1 MRELWRGK
9 RYWFQFFCL
18 SLIIGVGFLFFNNVF
33 DNFEKKL
40 DQKFTE
46 FNFFRPV
53 LAQAVSGTIFK
64 VKGWAWSGTT
74 GWISLSCGNTDSC
87 TGANSSNY
95 ELIVNMTTKKITGHA
110 WSSNL
115 GWICFGDSCSGNPL
129 IVNPVKT
136 VTFSCPSVNI
146 DGIDTPDPNCENSAN
161 NERPLTGWAKIVN
174 LGDKGWISL
183 SCKNTNTCNAPD
195 INYGTIIDFEEA
207 ILGGTTQAGDS
218 YPPVDKNW
226 AWHYAGGGAGNAYGT
241 GWILFNPGSEIL
253 APYLQ
258 VKGGDAFAR
267 KFTSFLPPPKGSYNA
282 QYLIQSKETI
292 SSRFRACISNTS
304 TDCRLPTY
312 RLEIPTTKACDDNT
326 TNGCIDRDRPVS
338 FKLGRFDFKNLI
350 TRVTGTT
357 HNRYNHEVAEV
368 SNFNFLNQALG
379 NKVNV
384 FTINTDMTIN
394 NSLQIKNGAANELG
408 AGTIVVLG
416 DLIINNNIEYEQI
429 TAGSIT
435 NNKQLASVVWIVLGD
450 VKVDS
455 SVTRVDGN
463 FIVLGTR
470 NPNNL
475 ISCVPTNDNPVP
487 EGCGRFN
494 TCYDA
499 GDCSVNKL
507 MVTGSVFARQFFL
520 NRTYVSSVDK
530 KPAELFQADGRMQL
544 NPPPGFADFAKG
556 LPTFSRQ

>member
-1 MRELWRGK
+1 MKQIWRGK

-33 DNFEKKL
+33 DNFGQQIG
-40 DQKFTE
+40 QKISEFT
-46 FNFFRPV
+46 FLKPV
-53 LAQAVSGTIFK
+53 LAQQVQNRVFK
-64 VKGWAWSGTT
+64 IKGWAWSGTT
-74 GWISLSCGNTDSC
+74 GWVSLSC
-87 TGANSSNY
+87 SN
-95 ELIVNMTTKKITGHA
+95 IVNPITNISSCSTSQYGLEVKISNDNKEITGWA

-115 GWICFGDSCSGNPL
+115 GWICFGNTLGCDGIHPAGN
-129 IVNPVKT
+129 KK
-136 VTFSCPSVNI
+136 VTFNCFNQ
-146 DGIDTPDPNCENSAN
+146 DGITADPECDDA
-161 NERPLTGWAKIVN
+161 LTASLSGWAKIVN

-267 KFTSFLPPPKGSYNA
+267 KFTSFLPPPRGQYNA

-312 RLEIPTTKACDDNT
+312 RLEIPTTKACVDNT
-326 TNGCIDRDRPVS
+326 TFECIDRDRPVS

-368 SNFNFLNQALG
+368 NDFTFLGQSLK
-379 NKVNV
+379 NKVYV
-384 FTINTDMTIN
+384 LPSDMTV
-394 NSLQIKNGAANELG
+394 SDVLQIKNGAANELG
-408 AGTIVVLG
+408 AGTIVVKG
-416 DLIINNNIEYEQI
+416 NLIINNNIEYEPI
-429 TAGSIT
+429 IVGNIS
-435 NNKQLASVVWIVLGD
+435 NKRLASVVWIVLGD